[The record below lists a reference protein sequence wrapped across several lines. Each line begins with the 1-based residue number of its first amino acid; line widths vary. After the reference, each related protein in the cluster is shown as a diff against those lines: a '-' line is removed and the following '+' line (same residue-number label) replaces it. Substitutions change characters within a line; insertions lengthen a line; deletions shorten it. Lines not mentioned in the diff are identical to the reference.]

1 LKAWI
6 VKKTFTYAMPGKAYV
21 MHFNLNDEFPYD
33 CNNPVDLF
41 LKENKFI
48 EYGNVTKFKNGEWVR
63 HVSGDIFKIDDID
76 DSTENERYYGDNLY
90 NTRRFEC
97 PLKDIECRMRLTVL
111 WVNVFKHKEYVDY
124 RWSTDDPYK
133 TEQEAK
139 DRGFGSVAT
148 LPLYVFEEDNE

>member
-1 LKAWI
+1 
-6 VKKTFTYAMPGKAYV
+6 MPGKAYV

-33 CNNPVDLF
+33 SNNPVDLF

-48 EYGNVTKFKNGEWVR
+48 EYGNVTKFKVGDWIK
-63 HVSGDIFKIDDID
+63 HVSGGYFKIEDID
-76 DSTENERYYGDNLY
+76 DSKEKEIYYGTDLY
-90 NTRRFEC
+90 GTQRFDGTFEN
-97 PLKDIECRMRLTVL
+97 IECKMRLTVL